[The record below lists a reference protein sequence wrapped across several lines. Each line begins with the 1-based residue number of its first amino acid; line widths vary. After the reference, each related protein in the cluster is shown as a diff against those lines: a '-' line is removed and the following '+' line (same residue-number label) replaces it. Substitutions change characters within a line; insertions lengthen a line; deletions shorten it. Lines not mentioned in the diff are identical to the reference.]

1 MKLKYYFFLL
11 AFFCLNFAKAQ
22 TPVVTGLGQPI
33 SIAFHG
39 DDLYIAE
46 LVANRISIKD
56 VTTGGT
62 NITGVLAGANRPV
75 SLTMDGDN
83 LYVGHEYSGEINR
96 INVVNN
102 AGFQTVFNNLPSYG
116 TAVRGSE
123 LFVAQ
128 RDSGQI
134 IRVNLVTG
142 ATTNFISGLQ
152 SPYGLAFK
160 GDDLYVSE
168 FNANRISK
176 IDVTATPNLTTVIG
190 GLAQPSG
197 IAFYGNNLYVAEP
210 AAYRIGVID
219 VTAITPINTPIAVGN
234 VNSTDVAIRG
244 NELYMVESQFN
255 TIVKLTLPVYVPPV
269 IPATHLNLDG
279 SNDYV
284 ELANESNF
292 DFTTEMTV
300 EFWMNSNYTNPEQW
314 DGLITK
320 GDDSWRLHLNASGTV
335 NFACTL
341 TSTTA
346 ESNSTTVVTDG
357 NWHHIAATLGNET
370 VRLYIDGVEEFTTAA
385 PEALNN
391 SSFPVTI
398 GQNLQQGGRF
408 YYGNMED
415 VRIWN
420 VTRTAEQIKDSKNC
434 ELQGNETGLVAYY
447 KFNQGND
454 KADNTTEITAIDAT
468 GTNNGTLNNFSLIGE
483 TSNWLAGSPVTT
495 GSIIPSAATVTTPV
509 TYNQG
514 DAASALTATT
524 GTNGTGL
531 MWYATETGGSGS
543 STAPTPST
551 ATVGATSYWVSSV
564 NANGCES
571 ERTEIV
577 VTVDAPLPA
586 THLNFDGVD
595 DFIDCGNILPE
606 SYTKEAWISINAIN
620 VTSNIISGS
629 DSFGQNAFWVPNG
642 VLSAGHN
649 GIWNAVEDSN
659 VLSVNTWYHVAVSY
673 DYTTQTLKLYKD
685 GILIDSNNNVPA
697 PNNGNDIHIGSF
709 NDASNLFNGSID
721 EVRIWNVART
731 EEQINGSK
739 NCELQASQL
748 GLVAYYNLNQG
759 IDSGNNTSETTAID
773 ATGTNNGTLTNFD
786 LTGTTSNWLAGSPVT
801 TGVMVPSE
809 ATVTTPVNYTQG
821 DTASQLT
828 ATTGSNGTGLLW
840 YATETGATGDVNA
853 PTPDTSVVGATSYWV
868 TSTNA
873 NGCESERTEI
883 VVNIDETLGIN
894 QNEGLDNIR
903 IYPNPT
909 NSLIHVSN
917 INGIDIQASIYDIN
931 GRLLLD
937 KNCDQ
942 ELNTIDISTFSNG
955 IYLLRMKTDFHEITK
970 RVIKE

>member
-1 MKLKYYFFLL
+1 
-11 AFFCLNFAKAQ
+11 
-22 TPVVTGLGQPI
+22 V
-33 SIAFHG
+33 
-39 DDLYIAE
+39 
-46 LVANRISIKD
+46 
-56 VTTGGT
+56 
-62 NITGVLAGANRPV
+62 
-75 SLTMDGDN
+75 
-83 LYVGHEYSGEINR
+83 
-96 INVVNN
+96 
-102 AGFQTVFNNLPSYG
+102 
-116 TAVRGSE
+116 
-123 LFVAQ
+123 
-128 RDSGQI
+128 
-134 IRVNLVTG
+134 
-142 ATTNFISGLQ
+142 
-152 SPYGLAFK
+152 
-160 GDDLYVSE
+160 
-168 FNANRISK
+168 
-176 IDVTATPNLTTVIG
+176 
-190 GLAQPSG
+190 
-197 IAFYGNNLYVAEP
+197 
-210 AAYRIGVID
+210 
-219 VTAITPINTPIAVGN
+219 
-234 VNSTDVAIRG
+234 
-244 NELYMVESQFN
+244 
-255 TIVKLTLPVYVPPV
+255 
-269 IPATHLNLDG
+269 
-279 SNDYV
+279 
-284 ELANESNF
+284 
-292 DFTTEMTV
+292 
-300 EFWMNSNYTNPEQW
+300 
-314 DGLITK
+314 
-320 GDDSWRLHLNASGTV
+320 
-335 NFACTL
+335 
-341 TSTTA
+341 
-346 ESNSTTVVTDG
+346 
-357 NWHHIAATLGNET
+357 
-370 VRLYIDGVEEFTTAA
+370 
-385 PEALNN
+385 
-391 SSFPVTI
+391 
-398 GQNLQQGGRF
+398 
-408 YYGNMED
+408 
-415 VRIWN
+415 
-420 VTRTAEQIKDSKNC
+420 
-434 ELQGNETGLVAYY
+434 
-447 KFNQGND
+447 
-454 KADNTTEITAIDAT
+454 
-468 GTNNGTLNNFSLIGE
+468 
-483 TSNWLAGSPVTT
+483 
-495 GSIIPSAATVTTPV
+495 
-509 TYNQG
+509 
-514 DAASALTATT
+514 
-524 GTNGTGL
+524 
-531 MWYATETGGSGS
+531 S
-543 STAPTPST
+543 ST
-551 ATVGATSYWVSSV
+551 
-564 NANGCES
+564 NDNGCES

-620 VTSNIISGS
+620 STSNIISGS

-659 VLSVNTWYHVAVSY
+659 VLSVNTWYHVALSY
-673 DYTTQTLKLYKD
+673 DYATQTLKLYKD
-685 GILIDSNNNVPA
+685 GILIDSNTNVSA
-697 PNNGNDIHIGSF
+697 PINGNDIHIGSF

-809 ATVTTPVNYTQG
+809 ATVTTPVTYTQG

-853 PTPDTSVVGATSYWV
+853 PTPDTSVVGTTSYWV

-894 QNEGLDNIR
+894 QNEGLDNIH